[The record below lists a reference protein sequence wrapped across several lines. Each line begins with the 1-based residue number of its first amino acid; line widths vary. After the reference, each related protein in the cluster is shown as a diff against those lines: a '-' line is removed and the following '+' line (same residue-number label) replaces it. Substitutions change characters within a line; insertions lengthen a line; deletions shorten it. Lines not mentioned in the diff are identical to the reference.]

1 MPDHSQPALVLD
13 DFVPF
18 LAARVGSLMEETF
31 KPQLSAEGLT
41 IDMWRVLV
49 SLSLNGPRSLVE
61 LSEATSINPPTLSRL
76 VGRMVDQQLV
86 SRERSKQDTR
96 TVEVSIRKSGTEL
109 VGRLMPRAAEINEM
123 VIAPFTD
130 KELAQFKEMLR
141 RLYAVLDQAVHRDK
155 KQRGA

>member
-1 MPDHSQPALVLD
+1 MPDHIHPSFVLD

-49 SLSLNGPRSLVE
+49 GLSLDGPKSLVE

-76 VGRMVDQQLV
+76 VGRMVDKGLI
-86 SRERSKQDTR
+86 SRERSKLDTR
-96 TVEVSIRKSGTEL
+96 TVEVSILKPGTDV

-123 VIAPFTD
+123 VITPFTER
-130 KELAQFKEMLR
+130 ELAQFKTMLR
-141 RLYAVLDQAVHRDK
+141 RLYAVLDQSVHGDK
-155 KQRGA
+155 KQRGS

>member
-1 MPDHSQPALVLD
+1 MPDHIHPSFVLD

-49 SLSLNGPRSLVE
+49 GLSLDGPKSLVE

-76 VGRMVDQQLV
+76 VGRMVDKGLI

-96 TVEVSIRKSGTEL
+96 TVEVSIMKPGTDV

-123 VIAPFTD
+123 VIEPFTE
-130 KELAQFKEMLR
+130 KELVQFKTMLR
-141 RLYAVLDQAVHRDK
+141 RLYAVLDQSVHGDK
-155 KQRGA
+155 KQRGS

>member
-1 MPDHSQPALVLD
+1 MPDNIQPSLVLD
-13 DFVPF
+13 NFVPF

-49 SLSLNGPRSLVE
+49 GLSLNGPKSLVE

-76 VGRMVDQQLV
+76 VGRMVDQNLI

-96 TVEVSIRKSGTEL
+96 TVEVEIMKPGTDV

-123 VIAPFTD
+123 VIAPFTE
-130 KELAQFKEMLR
+130 KELAQFKTMLR
-141 RLYAVLDQAVHRDK
+141 RLYAVLDQSVHGDK
-155 KQRGA
+155 KQRGS